1 MINPFKKTSI
11 HLFFLFLVFS
21 IQHSF
26 SKTIIWDLGGTLFTI
41 SRLEIAYKIGISHFV
56 SYALIDWQNPNIQP
70 IIFDILEKINPTEEF
85 PKEVATDNEGNP
97 LPIIM
102 NKWLAGIISSK
113 ELIISVDDYI
123 EHLDTQN
130 YFLSSR
136 QKELVKKTLHVM
148 FDPETLST
156 ASYPIKEAVL
166 LLKECHDALDSNGKS
181 KNNLFVFSNW
191 DEASFELFKEHNQ
204 AFFNTYFQSNRIII
218 SAAIGLIKPQ
228 RAAFEYLITTYKL
241 DPKECIF
248 IDDSY
253 DNILAAQECG
263 ITALLICK
271 GNYSVLG
278 KILKRLGA
286 L

>member
-1 MINPFKKTSI
+1 MFK
-11 HLFFLFLVFS
+11 FLKKNFYTFIFLLMFS
-21 IQHSF
+21 TTQHSF
-26 SKTIIWDLGGTLFTI
+26 SKTIIWDLGETLFTI
-41 SRLEIAYKIGISHFV
+41 SRLKIAYKIGISHFI

-85 PKEVATDNEGNP
+85 PKEIATDNEGNP

-113 ELIISVDDYI
+113 ELIVSVDDYI
-123 EHLDTQN
+123 EHLDAKN

-136 QKELVKKTLHVM
+136 QKELVKRTLHVM
-148 FDPETLST
+148 FDPETLAT

-166 LLKECHDALDSNGKS
+166 LLKECHDALDADGKS
-181 KNNLFVFSNW
+181 KNNLFVLSNW
-191 DEASFELFKEHNQ
+191 DETSFELFKERNKE
-204 AFFNTYFQSNRIII
+204 FFNTYFKSNRIII
-218 SAAIGLIKPQ
+218 SASIGLIKPQ
-228 RAAFEYLITTYKL
+228 KAAFEYLINTYQL

-263 ITALLICK
+263 ITSLLICK